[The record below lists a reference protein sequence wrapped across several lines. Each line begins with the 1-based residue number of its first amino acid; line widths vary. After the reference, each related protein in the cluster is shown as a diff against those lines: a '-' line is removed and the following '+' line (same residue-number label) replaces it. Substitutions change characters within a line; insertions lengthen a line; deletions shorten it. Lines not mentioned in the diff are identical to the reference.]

1 MDIDE
6 IERIRELCRSIIDLA
21 VQDLK
26 RVTRCESLKEIVERN
41 REDAV
46 AFFNTEW
53 ADDIIDAAGYNFN
66 GRELLRAAKQS
77 NIAFTQNKIY
87 TQEPND

>member
-6 IERIRELCRSIIDLA
+6 IERIRELCRAIIDLA

-26 RVTRCESLKEIVERN
+26 RVTECGALKEAVERN
-41 REDAV
+41 RESAE
-46 AFFNTEW
+46 AFFKTEW
-53 ADDIIDAAGYNFN
+53 ADDIIEAAGYNFN

-77 NIAFTQNKIY
+77 NKVFNRNHLY
-87 TQEPND
+87 TPEPNK